1 MMSGTIEKLNET
13 RRGLMQQAFISLGMS
28 VSSLRIDS
36 TRRCEAGVSEALMP
50 GANSVICFFL
60 DGGLTHLDSFD
71 PKPLAPREIRGEFS
85 AIATSV
91 PGLQFSENW
100 PQMSRWANQLTVL
113 RSVSHRH
120 MEHGN
125 ATRCMHA
132 MKEAVDQRTPALGA
146 VLEWQLKSELPQYV
160 SIPSLRD
167 YSGALGAE
175 YQSYAVLGPVGQ
187 SLKNDAV
194 ASGGFRHRLNLL
206 DKLRLLQQKSPETG
220 DSVSLVNQQRKVRA
234 VLESEAFQ
242 RIVQVDSSDHQ
253 DRELFGNSETA
264 KMAVMARNANR
275 EGVRFVVVNL
285 PGWDMHGNLID
296 SSRRMMPDVDRAV
309 SGILED
315 LKNSGRL
322 ETTLVLIMSEFGR
335 SPEMDTSGP
344 TPGRHHWPRAM
355 SLIVSGGP
363 VPKGQVIGDTGAY
376 GHESEI
382 IRHKPDDL
390 SATLYKWLG
399 LDRDIFLPGE
409 GALLNTAGSVISE
422 LGLS

>member
-1 MMSGTIEKLNET
+1 MSG
-13 RRGLMQQAFISLGMS
+13 
-28 VSSLRIDS
+28 
-36 TRRCEAGVSEALMP
+36 ALMP

-71 PKPLAPREIRGEFS
+71 PKPTAPREIRGEFA

-100 PQMSRWANQLTVL
+100 PELSRLADQLTVL

-120 MEHGN
+120 MEHGS

-167 YSGALGAE
+167 YSGTLGAE

-187 SLKNDAV
+187 SLKNGDTV
-194 ASGGFRHRLNLL
+194 SLRGFRHRLNLL
-206 DKLRLLQQKSPETG
+206 DQLRLLQQKHPEAG
-220 DSVSLVNQQRKVRA
+220 DSVSLLNQQRKVRA

-242 RIVQVDSSDHQ
+242 RIVQVDAAEPQ
-253 DRELFGNSETA
+253 DRERFGDSETA

-275 EGVRFVVVNL
+275 EGIRFVVVNL
-285 PGWDMHGNLID
+285 PGWDMHGNLIE
-296 SSRRMMPDVDRAV
+296 SSRRMMPDVDCAV
-309 SGILED
+309 SGILKD
-315 LKNSGRL
+315 LKDSGRL
-322 ETTLVLIMSEFGR
+322 ETTLVLVMSEFGR
-335 SPEMDTSGP
+335 SPEMDNSGP
-344 TPGRHHWPRAM
+344 SPGRHHWPHAM
-355 SLIVSGGP
+355 SLIFAGGP
-363 VPKGQVIGDTGAY
+363 VPKGQVIGDTGAH

-399 LDRDIFLPGE
+399 LDREIFLPGE

-422 LGLS
+422 LGFS